1 MQRDFHHGLLS
12 WLAPTPDEALA
23 GDSGAGE
30 RRARRH
36 VRDPIQPR
44 ASDIAPLGHYVVIQG
59 AGAGGGEPGTANYG
73 RGEAG
78 AFAVGLHQASAGA
91 TYYADVGVGANK
103 SGAGG
108 GDHGALAI
116 VEIGA

>member
-1 MQRDFHHGLLS
+1 MDGSPDGGTICLAHGGREGSRL
-12 WLAPTPDEALA
+12 
-23 GDSGAGE
+23 
-30 RRARRH
+30 

-44 ASDIAPLGHYVVIQG
+44 ASDIAPHGHYVVIQG

-78 AFAVGLHQASAGA
+78 AFAVGMHQAAPGE
-91 TYYADVGVGANK
+91 TYYADVGIGNNK